1 MLVDPLS
8 LGGRLVHHLGEHV
21 LDLGHVRH
29 YVLQNKDVK
38 LENRFAT
45 KITRRE
51 VIKMIR

>member
-29 YVLQNKDVK
+29 YVLQNKDDELK
-38 LENRFAT
+38 ISFAT
-45 KITRRE
+45 KIT
-51 VIKMIR
+51 